1 MSLIPLWARLAL
13 LAALAGA
20 CYFAG
25 FVKGDDHGTAKLT
38 DYLGKEAAADQK
50 LMQAREKIVTQI
62 ETKYVD
68 RIKTVTVKGDEI
80 IKEVPVYVTAKD
92 DAGCVVPV
100 GFVREYNA
108 AWSGTPAG
116 PPAESDRG
124 PSGNP
129 LSAVAT
135 ADAGNAQTCLIWK
148 QQRDGLIEFYK
159 EQQRVDS
166 NQPR

>member
-1 MSLIPLWARLAL
+1 MLGMIIPVWARWAM
-13 LAALAGA
+13 LAAIAVL
-20 CYFAG
+20 CFG
-25 FVKGDDHGTAKLT
+25 FGYVKGDDHGTAKLT
-38 DYLGKEAAADQK
+38 KYVGDQAIATQK
-50 LMQAREKIVTQI
+50 LMQAREKIVTQT

-68 RIKTVTVKGDEI
+68 RIKTVTTKGDEI

-92 DAGCVVPV
+92 DAAAVIPV

-129 LSAVAT
+129 LSAVAD
-135 ADAGNAQTCLIWK
+135 ADANNAKTCRFWK
-148 QQRDGLIEFYK
+148 EQRDGLIENYRK
-159 EQQRVDS
+159 LQAAQ
-166 NQPR
+166 

>member
-1 MSLIPLWARLAL
+1 MSIIPIWARLAL
-13 LAALAGA
+13 LFALAVG

-25 FVKGDDHGTAKLT
+25 FVKGDDHGTKKLS
-38 DYLGKEAAADQK
+38 DYIGKQAAADQK
-50 LMQAREKIVTQI
+50 LMQAREKIVTQTEI
-62 ETKYVD
+62 KYVD
-68 RIKTVTVKGDEI
+68 RVKTVTVKGDEI
-80 IKEVPVYVTAKD
+80 IKEVPVYVTTKD
-92 DAGCVVPV
+92 DAGCVVPL

-135 ADAGNAQTCLIWK
+135 TDAANAETCLLYK

-159 EQQRVDS
+159 GLQHVDS
-166 NQPR
+166 H